1 LNNRGDYTPYFDI
14 LTGREGGYPAIGEGR
29 PHARGGVMV
38 GGVIHKLPPPP
49 CG

>member
-1 LNNRGDYTPYFDI
+1 LNNRGDYTPFFDI
-14 LTGREGGYPAIGEGR
+14 LTGREGGYSAIGGVAPCQR
-29 PHARGGVMV
+29 GVMV